1 MALRVGFGAKCGL
14 TPRSS
19 GAPTAGHQARAAA
32 LFIIH
37 RAGLASCRRR
47 YSRGMAPTIV
57 RDGQFRLFFF
67 SREESRI
74 HVHVAH
80 PDGEAKFWL
89 TPEVHLAVNVGLTQG
104 QVRQAHAVVEA
115 HLKEIQDAW
124 VRHFG
129 S

>member
-1 MALRVGFGAKCGL
+1 
-14 TPRSS
+14 
-19 GAPTAGHQARAAA
+19 
-32 LFIIH
+32 
-37 RAGLASCRRR
+37 
-47 YSRGMAPTIV
+47 MAPTIV
-57 RDGQFRLFFF
+57 RDGQFRLFIF
-67 SREESRI
+67 SREEARI

-89 TPEVHLAVNVGLTQG
+89 TPDVHLPANVGLTQA

-115 HLKEIQDAW
+115 HLKEILDAW